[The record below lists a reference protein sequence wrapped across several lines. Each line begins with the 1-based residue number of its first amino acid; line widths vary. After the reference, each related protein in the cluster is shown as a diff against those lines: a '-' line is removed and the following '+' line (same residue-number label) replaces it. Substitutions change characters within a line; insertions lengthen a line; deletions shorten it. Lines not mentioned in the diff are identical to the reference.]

1 MLTGKPPDGWECPAC
16 KKVQGVQGFNT
27 SQTRKCRG
35 QGGTCTT
42 RLCSACGQGTAKPE
56 KECQICKDVRG
67 RATVPVRA
75 TVQDDVAASTGVA
88 EAEQRVRAEA
98 GAKEAAA
105 VAEAEQRVRTSAAEE
120 LRGKMQAMQ
129 VSLRAEA
136 DAKEAA
142 AVAEAE
148 QRMRAAT
155 EVARRDAAAALEGER
170 TRSAKLVR
178 PRCLEPRARWC
189 PAVPAMYTAR
199 APSPPLSTSRSCRRR
214 RVRSRS

>member
-1 MLTGKPPDGWECPAC
+1 MGVSAIVSAGRPAWLTQEALRPPLGRYGHQPGPPLLSATSMQFTSDQHESATSMNHGKPPDGWECPAC

-67 RATVPVRA
+67 RATAPVRA

-105 VAEAEQRVRTSAAEE
+105 VAEAEQR
-120 LRGKMQAMQ
+120 
-129 VSLRAEA
+129 
-136 DAKEAA
+136 
-142 AVAEAE
+142 
-148 QRMRAAT
+148 
-155 EVARRDAAAALEGER
+155 
-170 TRSAKLVR
+170 
-178 PRCLEPRARWC
+178 
-189 PAVPAMYTAR
+189 
-199 APSPPLSTSRSCRRR
+199 
-214 RVRSRS
+214 

>member
-67 RATVPVRA
+67 RATAPVRA

-105 VAEAEQRVRTSAAEE
+105 VAEAEQR
-120 LRGKMQAMQ
+120 
-129 VSLRAEA
+129 
-136 DAKEAA
+136 
-142 AVAEAE
+142 
-148 QRMRAAT
+148 MRAAT

-170 TRSAKLVR
+170 TRSVKLVR